1 MGKLILPIILLS
13 VKQNLSHVW
22 FLGPYTL
29 GKLILPII
37 LLNVKQDL
45 SYVWFIRP
53 PALGKLT
60 LKDIHSFYLS
70 IK

>member
-13 VKQNLSHVW
+13 VKQNFNYVW
-22 FLGPYTL
+22 FLGPHTL
-29 GKLILPII
+29 GKLILSII
-37 LLNVKQDL
+37 LLNVKLDF